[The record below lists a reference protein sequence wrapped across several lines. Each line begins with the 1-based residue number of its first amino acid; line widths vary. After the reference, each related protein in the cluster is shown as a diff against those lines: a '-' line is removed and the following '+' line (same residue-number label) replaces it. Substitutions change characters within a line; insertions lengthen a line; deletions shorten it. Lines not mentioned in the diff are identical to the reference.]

1 MEASWYIAV
10 ATCGLNGGNDDI
22 KWSGGVLDRK
32 VSSSSMAPK
41 QSKGSTHH
49 GCGN

>member
-10 ATCGLNGGNDDI
+10 ATCGLDGGKDNN

-32 VSSSSMAPK
+32 VSSSSMG
-41 QSKGSTHH
+41 GS
-49 GCGN
+49 GEESFVR